1 VHAVSDEPT
10 FGELQVAGE
19 VDEEFA
25 AQLEAA
31 YGPDWRKLTK
41 LAAIAISEAALD
53 RADTGVANA
62 YGEMLKS
69 QERQKIGEAFIRLTE
84 AGEPLDDALIG
95 AVVKE
100 TYGDTA
106 SQYRMDLVLDVVA
119 DIKTRLTET

>member
-1 VHAVSDEPT
+1 
-10 FGELQVAGE
+10 
-19 VDEEFA
+19 
-25 AQLEAA
+25 
-31 YGPDWRKLTK
+31 
-41 LAAIAISEAALD
+41 
-53 RADTGVANA
+53 
-62 YGEMLKS
+62 MLKS